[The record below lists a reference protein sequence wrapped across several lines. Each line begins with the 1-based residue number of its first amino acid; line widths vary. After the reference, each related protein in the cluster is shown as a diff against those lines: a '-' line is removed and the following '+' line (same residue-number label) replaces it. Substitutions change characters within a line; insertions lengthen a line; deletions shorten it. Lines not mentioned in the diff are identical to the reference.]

1 MKRITNQFLAK
12 LFLQFD
18 LENFWDLEK
27 FSKIFKKS
35 KKLLLAKIHQ
45 NTSKHTKNELLENIF

>member
-18 LENFWDLEK
+18 FENFWDLEK
-27 FSKIFKKS
+27 FSKVFQKS

-45 NTSKHTKNELLENIF
+45 NTSKHTKK

>member
-18 LENFWDLEK
+18 LENFWDLE
-27 FSKIFKKS
+27 KS